1 MQEKMLAKDP
11 SAGQTDRLQFVP
23 TPGQHRQISADLATM
38 PKDQLVKELTALRES
53 EKWTGLDFSSQKA
66 AVKEQLRRRR

>member
-1 MQEKMLAKDP
+1 
-11 SAGQTDRLQFVP
+11 
-23 TPGQHRQISADLATM
+23 M
-38 PKDQLVKELTALRES
+38 PKDQLEKELSALRES